1 LRFDARGVER
11 GVNEDHYPPSKR
23 LGLLIH
29 IALVLV
35 LLGLAGWGIWNLTF
49 TEVGPNFVIF
59 LLDVLLALIPVPLFI
74 YRAYALMRADY
85 ILDRDSLEIR
95 WGLRDED
102 IPLTDIEW
110 LRPASDLTTPLR
122 LPWLPIPGAV
132 LGLRRHPDLGVVEF
146 LAADPKKI
154 LLVATSKRVYAI
166 SPTNAAK
173 FAQTFARTIEM
184 GSLLPAKSKSI
195 YPSFIFSRAWE
206 NPLARFLWL
215 AGLFLNIGLTVWV
228 MLTIPTLNQV
238 SLGFGP
244 SGAVSSPSPASQL
257 ILLPIESALLFL
269 AGLFVGMY
277 FYRWE
282 NHRVL
287 AVLIWASSALT
298 SLLFLLAVLFII
310 STPV

>member
-1 LRFDARGVER
+1 MV
-11 GVNEDHYPPSKR
+11 
-23 LGLLIH
+23 GLS
-29 IALVLV
+29 
-35 LLGLAGWGIWNLTF
+35 GWGIWNLTYAK
-49 TEVGPNFVIF
+49 VGPNFVIF
-59 LLDVLLALIPVPLFI
+59 LLDALLALVPLPLFL
-74 YRAYALMRADY
+74 YRAYALMGADY
-85 ILDRDSLEIR
+85 ILDRDSLELR

-110 LRPASDLTTPLR
+110 LRPATDLTTPLR

-146 LAADPKKI
+146 LAADSKNL

-166 SPTNAAK
+166 SPTNAAR

-184 GSLLPAKSKSI
+184 GSLLPAEAKSV

-206 NPLARFLWL
+206 NSLVRFLWL
-215 AGLFLNIGLTVWV
+215 AGLFLNVGLVIWV

-238 SLGFGP
+238 SLGFAP
-244 SGAVSSPSPASQL
+244 SGAALPPSSASQL
-257 ILLPIESALLFL
+257 ILLPIISSFLFL
-269 AGLFVGMY
+269 VGLFAGMY

-282 NHRVL
+282 THRIL
-287 AVLIWASSALT
+287 ALILWASSAL
-298 SLLFLLAVLFII
+298 SGLLFLLAVLFII

>member
-1 LRFDARGVER
+1 MNDG
-11 GVNEDHYPPSKR
+11 HYPPPKQV
-23 LGLLIH
+23 GLIIH
-29 IALVLV
+29 AILVTV
-35 LLGLAGWGIWNLTF
+35 LLGLSGWGIWNLTF
-49 TEVGPNFVIF
+49 AEVGPNFVIF
-59 LLDVLLALIPVPLFI
+59 LLDALLALVPVPLFI

-85 ILDRDSLEIR
+85 ILDRDSLELR

-110 LRPASDLTTPLR
+110 LRPASDLTTPVR

-132 LGLRRHPDLGVVEF
+132 LGTRRHPDLGVVEF
-146 LAADPKKI
+146 LAADPRNL

-184 GSLLPAKSKSI
+184 GSLTPAEPVSI

-206 NPLARFLWL
+206 NPLTRFFWL
-215 AGLFLNIGLTVWV
+215 AGLFLNIGLAVWV
-228 MLTIPTLNQV
+228 LLTIPSLSQV
-238 SLGFGP
+238 SLGFAP
-244 SGAVSSPSPASQL
+244 SGAALPPSPAGQL
-257 ILLPIESALLFL
+257 ILLPIVSSFMFVV
-269 AGLFVGMY
+269 GLFMGLY

-282 NHRVL
+282 THRVL
-287 AVLIWASSALT
+287 ALILWMSSALT
-298 SLLFLLAVLFII
+298 SLLLLLAVLFII

>member
-1 LRFDARGVER
+1 MNDG
-11 GVNEDHYPPSKR
+11 HYPPPKQF
-23 LGLLIH
+23 GLLLHGIL
-29 IALVLV
+29 ILVLV
-35 LLGLAGWGIWNLTF
+35 GLSAWGIWNLTRA
-49 TEVGPNFVIF
+49 EVGVNFVIF
-59 LLDVLLALIPVPLFI
+59 LLDALLALVPVPLLV

-85 ILDRDSLEIR
+85 ILDRDSLELR

-132 LGLRRHPDLGVVEF
+132 LGLRRHADLGVVEF
-146 LAADPKKI
+146 LAADPRNI

-184 GSLLPAKSKSI
+184 GSLTPAEARSV

-215 AGLFLNIGLTVWV
+215 IGLFLNIGLVVWV
-228 MLTIPTLNQV
+228 GLTIPTLSQV
-238 SLGFGP
+238 SLGFAP
-244 SGAVSSPSPASQL
+244 SGAALSPSPASQL
-257 ILLPIESALLFL
+257 ILLPIESSFLFL
-269 AGLFVGMY
+269 AGLFAGLY
-277 FYRWE
+277 YYRWE
-282 NHRVL
+282 NHRIL
-287 AVLIWASSALT
+287 ALILWASGALT
-298 SLLFLLAVLFII
+298 SLLFLLAVLFIV

>member
-1 LRFDARGVER
+1 M
-11 GVNEDHYPPSKR
+11 NEGHYPPSKR

-59 LLDVLLALIPVPLFI
+59 LLDVLLALVPVPLFI

-102 IPLTDIEW
+102 IPLSDIEW

-132 LGLRRHPDLGVVEF
+132 LGTRRHPDLGVVEF
-146 LAADPKKI
+146 LAADPGKL

-184 GSLLPAKSKSI
+184 GSLLPAKSKSV

-215 AGLFLNIGLTVWV
+215 IGLFLNIGLLVWV
-228 MLTIPTLNQV
+228 MLTIPTLNEV
-238 SLGFGP
+238 SLGFLP
-244 SGAVSSPSPASQL
+244 SGAAMPPSPASQL
-257 ILLPIESALLFL
+257 ILLPVESVLLFL
-269 AGLFVGMY
+269 VGLFSGMY

-282 NHRVL
+282 THRVL
-287 AVLIWASSALT
+287 AVIIWASSALT

>member
-1 LRFDARGVER
+1 
-11 GVNEDHYPPSKR
+11 VNEGHFPPPKQ
-23 LGLLIH
+23 LGLLVQILL
-29 IALVLV
+29 ILV

-59 LLDVLLALIPVPLFI
+59 LLDTLLSLVPLPLFV

-132 LGLRRHPDLGVVEF
+132 LGTRRHPDLGVVEF
-146 LAADPKKI
+146 LAADPRNL
-154 LLVATSKRVYAI
+154 LLVATSKRVYAV
-166 SPTNAAK
+166 SPSNAAK

-184 GSLLPAKSKSI
+184 GSLLPAEAKSV

-206 NPLARFLWL
+206 NALVRFLWL
-215 AGLFLNIGLTVWV
+215 AGLFLNIGLAVWV
-228 MLTIPTLNQV
+228 MMTIPTLSQI
-238 SLGFGP
+238 SLGFAP
-244 SGAVSSPSPASQL
+244 SGATLPPSPASQL
-257 ILLPIESALLFL
+257 VLLPIESAFL
-269 AGLFVGMY
+269 YLVGLFGGMY

-282 NHRVL
+282 THRVL
-287 AVLIWASSALT
+287 AVIIWASSALT
-298 SLLFLLAVLFII
+298 SLMFLLAVLFII